1 MKKFRFLL
9 VMLLGIF
16 MTFAFAACGTTPTTP
31 DTGDN
36 SGIVIGGGDETQTPD
51 KPNSGND
58 SGTPDK
64 PNGGD
69 ENNENDD
76 KSDKDAESDILIV
89 YFSATNNTK
98 SVAEKI
104 HAECKSDLYEI
115 VPAIP
120 YTSADINYTISNCR
134 ANTEQRDKNSR
145 PPINGQ
151 IENFAEYD
159 VIFIGYPIW
168 GNDAPRIIYT
178 FLDSYDFSGKTL
190 IPFCTS
196 GGSGISGSERSIK
209 AYKTDVTWLS
219 GREFSRSTNQST
231 IAAWLNGLNY

>member
-9 VMLLGIF
+9 VMILGVF
-16 MTFAFAACGTTPTTP
+16 MAFAFAACGTTPTTP

-36 SGIVIGGGDETQTPD
+36 GSEIVIGGESETPD
-51 KPNSGND
+51 TNSGNE
-58 SGTPDK
+58 SEMPNK
-64 PNGGD
+64 PNG
-69 ENNENDD
+69 EDD
-76 KSDKDAESDILIV
+76 KKENEDMPDNDAEKNILVV

-104 HAECKSDLYEI
+104 HAESKSDIYEI
-115 VPAIP
+115 IPAVP

-134 ANTEQRDKNSR
+134 ANQEQRDKSSR
-145 PPINGQ
+145 PQINGR

-159 VIFIGYPIW
+159 VIFVGYPIW

-178 FLDSYDFSGKTL
+178 FLDSYDFSSKTL
-190 IPFCTS
+190 VPFCTS
-196 GGSGISGSERSIK
+196 GGSGISGSERSLK
-209 AYKTDVTWLS
+209 AYKTDVTWLG
-219 GREFSRSTNQST
+219 GREFSRSTSQST